1 MAVQASLRVKPEP
14 WGSSYPMTSATAQH
28 LIDNLTTA
36 VLTFDRRLTLT
47 SINPAGEVLF
57 ATSAKRIVGHP
68 LNTLLRH
75 SQPFVRSLR
84 QTFETR
90 HSFTAR
96 GVRLNLPDRRQ
107 ITVDCMVT
115 LVLEENMEPELL
127 VELNQVDRLLRLSRE
142 DSSFERHAASRAVLR
157 GLAHEV
163 KNPLG
168 GLRGAAQL
176 LERELADK
184 GLKEYTHIIIHEA
197 DRLRNLVD
205 RVMGTPIPFKT
216 HEINVHEV
224 LEHVRK
230 LVLVETP
237 VGITVRRDYDP
248 SLPSCDAD
256 SDQLIQAVLNVMR
269 NSVQALGG
277 RGTIILRTRIERNF
291 TIGHT
296 RHRLVLRIDI
306 EDNGPGIPA
315 DLRDRIFYPMVTG
328 RADGTGLGLSIAQ
341 DIVSR
346 HAGLIEC
353 TSKPG
358 RTIFTLYLPTAGQHG
373 EQ

>member
-1 MAVQASLRVKPEP
+1 MKPKTEP
-14 WGSSYPMTSATAQH
+14 LGGVVPMTSVSAQR

-36 VLTFDRRLTLT
+36 VLTFDRRLVLT

-57 ATSAKRIVGHP
+57 ATSAKRIVGQP
-68 LNTLLRH
+68 LGALLRH
-75 SQPFVRSLR
+75 SQPFARSLQ
-84 QTFETR
+84 QTLETR
-90 HSFTAR
+90 HPFTAR
-96 GVRLNLPDRRQ
+96 GVRLTLPDRHQ
-107 ITVDCMVT
+107 ITVDCMVNIIT
-115 LVLEENMEPELL
+115 EDRTEPELL
-127 VELNQVDRLLRLSRE
+127 VELNQVDRLMRLSRE
-142 DSSFERHAASRAVLR
+142 DSSSERHAASRAVLR
-157 GLAHEV
+157 GVAHEV

-176 LERELADK
+176 LERELSDK
-184 GLKEYTHIIIHEA
+184 GLREYTRIIIHEA

-205 RVMGTPIPFKT
+205 RVMGTPVPFHT

-248 SLPSCDAD
+248 SLPPCNAD
-256 SDQLIQAVLNVMR
+256 PDQLIQAVLNIMR
-269 NSVQALGG
+269 NSVQALTG
-277 RGTIILRTRIERNF
+277 RGTIVLRTRIERNF

-296 RHRLVLRIDI
+296 RHRLALRIEI
-306 EDNGPGIPA
+306 EDDGPGVPPE
-315 DLRDRIFYPMVTG
+315 LRDRIFYPMVTG

-346 HAGLIEC
+346 HDGLIEC

-358 RTIFTLYLPTAGQHG
+358 RTVFTVFLPAIKHDG
-373 EQ
+373 